1 MQTLPLSPRALQAA
15 DLAAAMLA
23 AHGLGDWSFRFN
35 RSKLNM
41 GLCRY
46 GLRRVE
52 LSAHFVE
59 GNSEE
64 AVRDTLLHEI
74 AHALAGRRA
83 GHGPAWRAMCLR
95 VGARPER
102 LSYEVDMPEGRWQAV
117 CGGCG
122 MRHHRHRRPKHM
134 RGWFCR
140 HCGPERGRLAW
151 ERTRDES
158 STSAG
163 GKG

>member
-74 AHALAGRRA
+74 AHALAGRSA
-83 GHGPAWRAMCLR
+83 GHGPLWKAMCRR

-102 LSYEVDMPEGRWQAV
+102 LSFEAVMPLGRWRAV

-122 MRHHRHRRPKHM
+122 ELHHRHRRPKRM
-134 RGWFCR
+134 AGWWCC
-140 HCGPERGRLAW
+140 HCGPEHGRLVW
-151 ERTRDES
+151 ESAART
-158 STSAG
+158 
-163 GKG
+163 